1 MKTTMK
7 KLQLVL
13 VLFVLILSAQSS
25 NAQVLNTKL
34 QITVTNDLGNLVEGA
49 VVTLYKT
56 IDDYDSETN
65 PVQTATTDAKGRVLF
80 YELEPIAYY
89 MTVTKDDLTNAGRGT
104 QTTKLIEKKKNLINV
119 VIE

>member
-1 MKTTMK
+1 MK
-7 KLQLVL
+7 KLHILLGLILVL
-13 VLFVLILSAQSS
+13 ISAQSAQS
-25 NAQVLNTKL
+25 QVLNTKL

-49 VVTLYKT
+49 TVTLYKT
-56 IDDYDSETN
+56 MDDYDSETN
-65 PVQTATTDAKGRVLF
+65 AVQTAETDAKGRVLF

-104 QTTKLIEKKKNLINV
+104 QTSRLVAKKKNMINV